1 MVRRKRTLCPSR
13 VFWVGLLA
21 ILLGG
26 AVVSPSWGD
35 PAPEGVKQVLIEVKV
50 WETSHRNQQ
59 QVDFDWTW
67 LNLDR
72 DGNPAGGALTGGR
85 VNFNP
90 KPTVGLSPLDVDVLR
105 TSYGRLRMQLRAMTA
120 RGEAQVLA
128 TPVILTMD
136 LQEAEIKTTDKIP
149 IVQMDA
155 GRLKTSSRDAGVL
168 LKVTPEIMGDYVQ
181 MTVNVSVSL
190 VTRYVRQ
197 ADPSRE
203 NRIYEQPVIAER
215 HVDTKL
221 RVHSGEGIF
230 LGGLVEE
237 SQQQTVKRVPIIS
250 RFPWMPEFT
259 KNVPVVNT
267 LWWVGRLFENRDTD
281 LVRKELFIE
290 IVPRILQPGE
300 KVYWPTQILPEDRPR
315 ILDLYNMGL
324 TNLLPQDDMLQE
336 PQLKP

>member
-1 MVRRKRTLCPSR
+1 MVL
-13 VFWVGLLA
+13 GLSVVCSVW
-21 ILLGG
+21 G
-26 AVVSPSWGD
+26 A

-72 DGNPAGGALTGGR
+72 DGSPAGGALKGGHI
-85 VNFNP
+85 NFNP
-90 KPTVGLSPLDVDVLR
+90 KPSVGLSPLDVDVLR
-105 TSYGRLRMQLRAMTA
+105 SSYGQLRMQLRAMSA

-136 LQEAEIKTTDKIP
+136 LQPAEIKTTDKIP
-149 IVQMDA
+149 IVQMDS
-155 GRLKTSSRDAGVL
+155 GRLKTSSRDSGVF
-168 LKVTPEIMGDYVQ
+168 LKVTPEIMGEYVQ
-181 MTVNVSVSL
+181 MTVNASVSL
-190 VTRYVRQ
+190 ITRYVRQ

-237 SQQQTVKRVPIIS
+237 IQQQTVKRVPIIS
-250 RFPWMPEFT
+250 RFPWLPEAT
-259 KNVPVVNT
+259 KGVPGLNA
-267 LWWVGRLFENRDTD
+267 LWLVGRLFENRDTD

-290 IVPRILQPGE
+290 IVPRILEPGE

-324 TNLLPQDDMLQE
+324 SNLLPQDEMIQE
-336 PQLKP
+336 TPQQTQQNAQ